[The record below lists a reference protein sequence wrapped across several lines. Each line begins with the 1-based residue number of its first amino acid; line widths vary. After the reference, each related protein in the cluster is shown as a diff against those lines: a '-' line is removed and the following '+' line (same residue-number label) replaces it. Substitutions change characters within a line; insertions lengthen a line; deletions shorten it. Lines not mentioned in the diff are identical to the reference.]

1 MITLDDKYKALA
13 NRVQDI
19 AQNDTV
25 TIGGQQTITITKDQ
39 IINAKNI
46 KLNGGAGV
54 ITCQSICPFTGKPH
68 VDGSS
73 TVLRGSNMALSKT
86 ALKAKIIT
94 EMQKVDM
101 VTEGQFAKAA
111 DLAEAI
117 ANAVVDE
124 ITVNAMVVIDKGS
137 SIGKYKVY

>member
-1 MITLDDKYKALA
+1 MSMAH
-13 NRVQDI
+13 
-19 AQNDTV
+19 
-25 TIGGQQTITITKDQ
+25 QQY
-39 IINAKNI
+39 
-46 KLNGGAGV
+46 
-54 ITCQSICPFTGKPH
+54 
-68 VDGSS
+68 
-73 TVLRGSNMALSKT
+73 LRGSKMALSKT

-124 ITVNAMVVIDKGS
+124 ITENALVVVDKGS
-137 SIGKYKVY
+137 STGEFSIV

>member
-1 MITLDDKYKALA
+1 
-13 NRVQDI
+13 
-19 AQNDTV
+19 
-25 TIGGQQTITITKDQ
+25 
-39 IINAKNI
+39 
-46 KLNGGAGV
+46 
-54 ITCQSICPFTGKPH
+54 
-68 VDGSS
+68 
-73 TVLRGSNMALSKT
+73 MALSKT

-124 ITVNAMVVIDKGS
+124 ITENALVVVDKGS
-137 SIGKYKVY
+137 STGEFSIV